1 MFDKGTK
8 GFILTSILAI
18 LICSS
23 LYAQNTPRT
32 IHVFVALCDNVH
44 QGIVPVSKTLGN
56 GEDPRNNLYW
66 GALYGV
72 KTFFRRS
79 ENWELIS
86 TKENPT
92 SEIMERCIF
101 KHQSGDVYLIAD
113 AYRGREIRKA
123 TDDFFQAASG
133 NNKEFI
139 SVEADNEQVSLGIGG
154 NSELIAYV
162 GHDGLMDFDLDNY
175 PSSADN
181 QSRQVIILACASR
194 QFYCEP
200 LENTGAKPLLLTTG
214 LMAPEAYTLESAVE
228 GWILNEGDEEIRLR
242 AADAYREYQKCGI
255 RAASNLFSTN
265 CNK

>member
-8 GFILTSILAI
+8 GFILTSILAT

-23 LYAQNTPRT
+23 IYAQNTPRT

-72 KTFFRRS
+72 KAFFKRS
-79 ENWELIS
+79 DNWELIS

-101 KHQSGDVYLIAD
+101 KHQSGDVYLVAD

-123 TDDFFQAASG
+123 TDDFFQAAAG

-139 SVEADNEQVSLGIGG
+139 SAEADNEQVSLGIGG

-162 GHDGLMDFDLDNY
+162 GHDALMDFDLENY

-200 LENTGAKPLLLTTG
+200 LVNTGAKPLLLTTG
-214 LMAPEAYTLESAVE
+214 LMAPEAYTLESAIE

-255 RAASNLFSTN
+255 RAARNLFSTN
-265 CNK
+265 CSN

>member
-1 MFDKGTK
+1 MHMSSIKRSLLG
-8 GFILTSILAI
+8 LTIF
-18 LICSS
+18 ICSS
-23 LYAQNTPRT
+23 VYAQNTPRT

-86 TKENPT
+86 TIENPT

-101 KHQSGDVYLIAD
+101 KHQSGDVYLVAD
-113 AYRGREIRKA
+113 AYRGREIRKT
-123 TDDFFQAASG
+123 TDDFFQAAAG

-139 SVEADNEQVSLGIGG
+139 SAEADNEQVPLGIGG
-154 NSELIAYV
+154 NSGLIAYV

-194 QFYCEP
+194 QYYCEP
-200 LENTGAKPLLLTTG
+200 LANTGAKPMLLTTG
-214 LMAPEAYTLESAVE
+214 LMAPEAYTLENAVE

-255 RAASNLFSTN
+255 RAARNLFSTN
-265 CNK
+265 CSN